1 MAKAMEGKTALV
13 TGGGSGIGRATALEF
28 AVQGASVVI
37 ADQNGESAKVTADK
51 IAVALAVRQSTSR
64 RTSPST
70 PKLRPWWRPPTAP
83 SSGLDYAFNNAGIS
97 GPMANTVDYPE
108 EEWDRVIAVNLKGVW
123 LCMRHEIPRM
133 LERGG
138 GAIVN
143 TASIAGLLAGSSAAY
158 GASKH
163 GVVGMTKQAAF
174 EYSSRGLR
182 ISAVCPSIILTP
194 MIDRVFEVTPGLEKK
209 WLGREPIGRF
219 APPEEVATAVVWLCS
234 PGASYVTGHSLPV
247 DGGWTVS

>member
-1 MAKAMEGKTALV
+1 MSKEMEGKTALV

-28 AVQGASVVI
+28 AAQGASVVV
-37 ADQNGESAKVTADK
+37 ADQDGESAKATADK
-51 IAVALAVRQSTSR
+51 IDSLGGKAVHIEADVSINSEVEAMVEDADS
-64 RTSPST
+64 
-70 PKLRPWWRPPTAP
+70 AFE
-83 SSGLDYAFNNAGIS
+83 GLDYAFNNAGIS
-97 GPMANTVDYPE
+97 GPMANTVDFPE

-163 GVVGMTKQAAF
+163 GVVGMTKQASF

-182 ISAVCPSIILTP
+182 INAVCPSIILTP

>member
-51 IAVALAVRQSTSR
+51 IADLGGTAVHIEADVSVNSEVEAMVEAAD
-64 RTSPST
+64 S
-70 PKLRPWWRPPTAP
+70 AF
-83 SSGLDYAFNNAGIS
+83 SGLDYAFNNAGIS
-97 GPMANTVDYPE
+97 GPMANTVDFPE

-182 ISAVCPSIILTP
+182 INAVCPSIILTP